1 MSTRLIRAAAGDTY
15 DHLGLRLRIRL
26 TGEDTAG
33 SLALIEHVGKQ
44 GAGSPLHR
52 HTREAETFVVLDGVL
67 DGWSDG
73 EHTDVSA
80 GDSLYL
86 PTGTEHAYRI
96 RSDTVRFLLLL
107 TPAGFDR
114 FFMTDGTPSDPG
126 DRAAICPRAA
136 PSGGGGTTRTGAQR
150 VRGDDHR
157 SATDHVTPS
166 PRRRRHVR

>member
-15 DHLGLRLRIRL
+15 DHLGLRLRVRL

-52 HTREAETFVVLDGVL
+52 HTREAETFVVLDGAL

-96 RSDTVRFLLLL
+96 RSDTARFLLLL

-126 DRAAICPRAA
+126 SELPPVPGPPPPEAVERLAQVLSEYGVTI
-136 PSGGGGTTRTGAQR
+136 TGPPP
-150 VRGDDHR
+150 
-157 SATDHVTPS
+157 TP
-166 PRRRRHVR
+166 